1 MIDVP
6 APTGSEIVDIARGA
20 VQSAGLEGENAPDM
34 AAAIGETMGTALQL
48 FMAKAMVMP
57 GIPAT
62 APPPPGSGATAGPGT
77 LAPPPVG
84 GPVSSD
90 IEPLAGAQL
99 TARGIRGENAGDLA
113 KVIAG
118 TIAQGINL
126 FTATVLVAPGIAIA
140 GFATAAPGRL
150 MGAAPPAA
158 ALEGVANGLC
168 AANKLRGDN
177 AKDLAKALGDT
188 VNQALTQLMSRAM
201 VAPGIACS
209 PAATAAP
216 GRLM

>member
-1 MIDVP
+1 MP
-6 APTGSEIVDIARGA
+6 APTGSELANLAKSA
-20 VQSAGLEGENAPDM
+20 VQSAGLKGENAPDM
-34 AAAIGETMGTALQL
+34 AEAIGETMGLALQL
-48 FMAKAMVMP
+48 FMAKAMVLP
-57 GIPAT
+57 GIPAA
-62 APPPPGSGATAGPGT
+62 APPPPGAGATAGPGM
-77 LAPPPVG
+77 LAPPPAG

-90 IEPLAGAQL
+90 IEPLASAQL
-99 TARGIRGENAGDLA
+99 TAKGIKGENAGDLA

-118 TIAQGINL
+118 AIAQGIMM
-126 FTATVLVAPGIAIA
+126 FTATVMVAPGIAIA
-140 GFATAAPGRL
+140 GFTTAAPGTL

-168 AANKLRGDN
+168 AGNKLRGEN
-177 AKDLAKALGDT
+177 AADLAKALGDA

-209 PAATAAP
+209 PGATAAP